1 MIIPVAHDY
10 SCPWCWI
17 GLFQAERLR
26 AEFGVTFDWLGYEI
40 FPEGLEYIASPKA
53 EEPPDKPPVP
63 TRLQLAYAAQGMDR
77 PTVTRPWPMN
87 THAAHEATEF
97 AKTEGRA
104 DELVG
109 ALYHAHY
116 EEGANLEDVDVLV
129 AIAKPILSDMDG
141 MLKAI
146 YEKRYKDKI
155 VGFDEGAYRTG
166 IYNVPTFY
174 IGGERYAEQPY
185 VVLQRAMQKAM
196 VSA

>member
-26 AEFGVTFDWLGYEI
+26 EEFGVTFEWLGYEI
-40 FPEGLEYIASPKA
+40 FPEGLAYVPGPKA
-53 EEPPDKPPVP
+53 EEPPDKPAIP

-77 PTVTRPWPMN
+77 PTATRPWPMN

-104 DELVG
+104 DELVS
-109 ALYHAHY
+109 AIYHAHY
-116 EEGANLEDVDVLV
+116 DQGANLEDVAVLE
-129 AIAKPILSDMDG
+129 ALARPILTDIDG
-141 MLKAI
+141 MLQAI
-146 YEKRYKDKI
+146 REKRYKDKI
-155 VGFDEGAYRTG
+155 VGFDDEAYRTG

-174 IGGERYAEQPY
+174 IGSERYAEQPY
-185 VVLQRAMQKAM
+185 IVLQRAMQKAM
-196 VSA
+196 VAA